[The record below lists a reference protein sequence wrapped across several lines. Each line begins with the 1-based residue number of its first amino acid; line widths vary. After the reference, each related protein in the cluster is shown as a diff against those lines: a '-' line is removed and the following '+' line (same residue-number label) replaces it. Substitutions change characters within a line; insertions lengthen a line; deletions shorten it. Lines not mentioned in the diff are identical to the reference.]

1 MVVNHHHHH
10 HQHVPGVLVLHLPA
24 LPGRSSGRVLAVDGF
39 PDSHGRPH
47 TRISSCETS
56 TIFNGF
62 TLYDQIFEI
71 LNLSALFQLCRF
83 GPCLM
88 SRRQPFSLRP
98 LVFLYNLSKP
108 SSSSSPSPSSTS
120 SSSSSSTTWS
130 SSDIILRLCR
140 SQLLHW
146 RRDLSHLSPAELQLA
161 LPAGE
166 NIYEKIFSC
175 FLVIILS
182 TSSIIYNIIPKVDYS
197 DDPRAVRI
205 AAALWWYYASKL
217 FELLGRK

>member
-161 LPAGE
+161 LPAGDK
-166 NIYEKIFSC
+166 IYEIFSVV
-175 FLVIILS
+175 LMIILS
-182 TSSIIYNIIPKVDYS
+182 RSSMIYNIIPKVDYS